1 MSGSGSVDATVNVN
15 LPATTTLDL
24 GLDDVNVTM
33 GGGRPVVLNATTAL
47 LVAEPVT
54 VNGNLGLD
62 VKGPLAL
69 DVTVSLGKIVP
80 AFVRLPYRHHFGITL
95 FGFELVGFTIHGES
109 QIDILD
115 TAPPLP

>member
-15 LPATTTLDL
+15 LPGTTTLDL
-24 GLDDVNVTM
+24 GLDDVKVTM
-33 GGGRPVVLNATTAL
+33 SGGQPVTLDTNASFR
-47 LVAEPVT
+47 VPEPVT

-62 VKGPLAL
+62 VKRPLAL
-69 DVTVSLGKIVP
+69 DLTLSLGKIVP

-95 FGFELVGFTIHGES
+95 FGFELVGFTLRGES

-115 TAPPLP
+115 TSPPLP